1 MNDRNPKGKPQAPQP
16 LVPPFTPL
24 DAAQLTHSSFYKFVP
39 FADPDVVAQRLREL
53 TVALRGT
60 ILVAFEGI
68 SGVVAGKTDDLLAF
82 ETALFEDPTFGGLL
96 RGMAFKHSPCKTVP
110 FGTMKVHHK
119 SEIVALGVEGI
130 TGLNAAPDTHL
141 TPQQW
146 REFIARDDVVVID
159 NRNSFEYRLGRFK
172 GAIDPQ
178 VKHFRDFPQ
187 YMLDHA
193 AEWRAQGK
201 KVAMYCTGGI
211 RCEKTGAWM
220 KDAGL
225 QVYQLDG
232 GIMNYFAA
240 LPDADRDWQGECFV
254 FDNRIALDT
263 RLQETDTSIEQ
274 VYEAEPDGAW
284 RIARAKR
291 LAGEKP

>member
-1 MNDRNPKGKPQAPQP
+1 
-16 LVPPFTPL
+16 
-24 DAAQLTHSSFYKFVP
+24 
-39 FADPDVVAQRLREL
+39 
-53 TVALRGT
+53 
-60 ILVAFEGI
+60 
-68 SGVVAGKTDDLLAF
+68 
-82 ETALFEDPTFGGLL
+82 
-96 RGMAFKHSPCKTVP
+96 
-110 FGTMKVHHK
+110 
-119 SEIVALGVEGI
+119 
-130 TGLNAAPDTHL
+130 
-141 TPQQW
+141 
-146 REFIARDDVVVID
+146 
-159 NRNSFEYRLGRFK
+159 
-172 GAIDPQ
+172 
-178 VKHFRDFPQ
+178 
-187 YMLDHA
+187 
-193 AEWRAQGK
+193 
-201 KVAMYCTGGI
+201 MYCTGGI